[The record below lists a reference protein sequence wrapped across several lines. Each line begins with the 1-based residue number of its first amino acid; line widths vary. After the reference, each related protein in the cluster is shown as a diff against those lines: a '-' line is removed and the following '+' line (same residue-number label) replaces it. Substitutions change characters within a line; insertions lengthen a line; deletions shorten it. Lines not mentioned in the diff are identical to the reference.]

1 MIARC
6 ALDTMGGSI
15 GVTGKPIGR
24 PDYGIDSPAMV
35 IGELALAGVAGIGA
49 WLLLVLGD
57 PHLFGIPLWGISLA
71 LGLYLLVMAGGM
83 LDYSLRGKL
92 RIRDLLLRSIAWS
105 GHERVLD
112 VGCGRGLLLVGAAQ
126 RLTDGKAIGMDRW
139 APGAVSGNGP
149 AAVRRNAELAGVAD
163 RVEICDG
170 DARQLPFPDATFD
183 VALSNFVLHELDTQ
197 AERAQMLREITR
209 ALKPG
214 GRVALVDFI
223 FTGEAERTLRAQ
235 GMRDVQRAPA
245 AGGIAFAL
253 FALLTL
259 GLGRL
264 YMVTGVKGE
273 ATPQSN

>member
-1 MIARC
+1 M
-6 ALDTMGGSI
+6 
-15 GVTGKPIGR
+15 TGKLIGR

-49 WLLLVLGD
+49 WLLHALGD
-57 PHLFGIPLWGISLA
+57 PHLLGIPVWGISLA

-92 RIRDLLLRSIAWS
+92 RIRDLALRSIAWS

-126 RLTDGKAIGMDRW
+126 RLTDGKAIGVDRW

-149 AAVRRNAELAGVAD
+149 AAALRNAELAGVAD
-163 RVEICDG
+163 RVAVCDG
-170 DARQLPFPDATFD
+170 DARKLPCPDATFD
-183 VALSNFVLHELDTQ
+183 IALSNFVLHELDTP

-209 ALKPG
+209 TLKPG

-223 FTGEAERTLRAQ
+223 FTGEAGRALRAQ
-235 GMRDVQRAPA
+235 GMSDVQRTPA
-245 AGGIAFAL
+245 AGWFAFAS

-264 YMVTGVKGE
+264 YLVTGVKGE
-273 ATPQSN
+273 GTPQSD

>member
-1 MIARC
+1 
-6 ALDTMGGSI
+6 
-15 GVTGKPIGR
+15 
-24 PDYGIDSPAMV
+24 MV
-35 IGELALAGVAGIGA
+35 IGELALAGVASIGA

-57 PHLFGIPLWGISLA
+57 PHLFGVLLWGISLA

-83 LDYSLRGKL
+83 LDYSPRGKL

-126 RLTDGKAIGMDRW
+126 RLADGKAIGVDRW

-149 AAVRRNAELAGVAD
+149 AAALRNGELAGVANW
-163 RVEICDG
+163 VEICDG

-214 GRVALVDFI
+214 GCVVLVDFI

-245 AGGIAFAL
+245 AGGIAFAS

-273 ATPQSN
+273 GTPQSN